1 MQLSLD
7 INRKQRGDMISEFSR
22 LQAAVPI
29 RNSQVVLLGRVL
41 TRAFYNNPGVTYVLP
56 DPHVRRSV
64 LPWFFSSVALPASR
78 LCGEIYT
85 TVNVDGGA
93 LWICPGA
100 NLTIGHAVMAEIW
113 ALPKK
118 LDRSTLAR
126 WINLNTR
133 LHSVRHHLADRL
145 HWYLIALGTE
155 PSTDTSVRKALMAPV
170 LAAADWDLRSCYVE
184 TFHEGDLPFYERCGF
199 QIAGAGQI
207 PKGGPSFWALIRP
220 PRPYGLRKQVR
231 DAAGR

>member
-1 MQLSLD
+1 
-7 INRKQRGDMISEFSR
+7 MIAEISR
-22 LQAAVPI
+22 LHPAVPI
-29 RNSQVVLLGRVL
+29 RSSQVALLGTML

-64 LPWFFSSVALPASR
+64 LSWFFTSVALRASR

-100 NLTIGHAVMAEIW
+100 NLTIGHAVRAEISS
-113 ALPKK
+113 LPQK

-126 WINLNTR
+126 WINVNT
-133 LHSVRHHLADRL
+133 LLDSVRHHLAGKL
-145 HWYLIALGTE
+145 HWYLVALGTE
-155 PSTDTSVRKALMAPV
+155 PSTDRAIGRALMAPV
-170 LAAADWDLRSCYVE
+170 LATADWDRRSCYVE
-184 TFHEGDLPFYERCGF
+184 TFHEADLPFYEGCGF

-207 PKGGPSFWALIRP
+207 PKGGPTFWTLIRP
-220 PRPYGLRKQVR
+220 PRPR
-231 DAAGR
+231 